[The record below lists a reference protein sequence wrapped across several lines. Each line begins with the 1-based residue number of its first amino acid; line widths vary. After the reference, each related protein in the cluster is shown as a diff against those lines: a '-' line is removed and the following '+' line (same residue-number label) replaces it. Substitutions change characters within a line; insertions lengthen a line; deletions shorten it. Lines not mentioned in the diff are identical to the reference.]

1 MDPQQ
6 GHDEHGQPIAQD
18 PQMQQQP
25 NMAPPAN
32 PEDVERVKGKWG
44 EDLNTA
50 FQYEK
55 YVGDRA
61 AGGEHWA
68 SNTPRYE
75 WNDDLDADAIA
86 PRDEKLEK
94 ILFGEH
100 DEGNMGINFDKYV
113 PPSHFLASVSPFI
126 SSFSLVLSR
135 MTDGRYDQINVTYKS
150 TEKVIPIMK
159 VQTSPYLQYSSVV

>member
-6 GHDEHGQPIAQD
+6 GHNAHEQPIAED
-18 PQMQQQP
+18 PQMQQP
-25 NMAPPAN
+25 NMAAPAN

-61 AGGEHWA
+61 AGGHWA

-75 WNDDLDADAIA
+75 WNDDFDAEAIA
-86 PRDEKLEK
+86 PRDEELEQ
-94 ILFGEH
+94 ILFGDA

-113 PPSHFLASVSPFI
+113 PIPLPLH
-126 SSFSLVLSR
+126 SFRLHLSEFAAFES
-135 MTDGRYDQINVTYKS
+135 DD
-150 TEKVIPIMK
+150 
-159 VQTSPYLQYSSVV
+159 

>member
-75 WNDDLDADAIA
+75 WNDDFDADAIA

-113 PPSHFLASVSPFI
+113 PHPTSSHLFPPSSHRFLWF
-126 SSFSLVLSR
+126 
-135 MTDGRYDQINVTYKS
+135 
-150 TEKVIPIMK
+150 
-159 VQTSPYLQYSSVV
+159 